1 MKRIFIAIN
10 FPAEIKNELAQ
21 ISKSLDNF
29 CYLLKDCADI
39 RLIPVQ
45 NWHITVA
52 FLGYQLESQLLKI
65 KEAMELAIKEIK
77 PLEIKLEKFLLAPPD
92 KNIPKML
99 WISGPKDSSIFVNSI
114 KQTLKD
120 EFFKKGINHK
130 DDHRNF
136 NCHATVARFK
146 FVYRQNYFS
155 IKESLANL
163 PPISINFKPAT
174 LDLMESHLKKSGA
187 EYNLLY
193 KVDFVRK

>member
-10 FPAEIKNELAQ
+10 FPAEIKSGLIQ

-29 CYLLKDCADI
+29 CYLLKDYADI

-52 FLGYQLESQLLKI
+52 FLGYQPESQLLKI
-65 KEAMELAIKEIK
+65 KEAIESAIKEIK

-99 WISGPKDSSIFVNSI
+99 WMSESKDSSIFVNSI
-114 KQTLKD
+114 KQALKG
-120 EFFKKGINHK
+120 EFFKMGINYK
-130 DDHRNF
+130 DDYRRF
-136 NCHATVARFK
+136 NCHVTVARFK
-146 FVYRQNYFS
+146 SVYRQNYFP

-174 LDLMESHLKKSGA
+174 LDLMESRLKKSGA
-187 EYNLLY
+187 EYDILY
-193 KVDFVRK
+193 KVDFKK